1 MESRDFTIVFSADV
15 SVPVM
20 SIPASKILWFLELT
34 RLYARD
40 TVLATLS
47 ENFTAVL
54 TVMPVELR
62 RVDIVEA

>member
-20 SIPASKILWFLELT
+20 SIPASEILWFLELT